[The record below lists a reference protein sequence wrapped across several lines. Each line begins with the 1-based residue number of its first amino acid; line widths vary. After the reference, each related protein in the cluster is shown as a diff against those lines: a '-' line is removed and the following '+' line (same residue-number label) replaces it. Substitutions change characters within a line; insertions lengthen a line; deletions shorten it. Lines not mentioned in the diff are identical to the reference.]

1 MIWASVGPIEGPKL
15 IVIILICDW
24 KGKRTNY
31 QLEKENTK
39 TPFRQEQSSIAQGDA
54 DIAGA
59 KVDRGQRRR
68 KTVPHQSSTPQKV
81 STVGYDQRMQS
92 LIWSEY

>member
-81 STVGYDQRMQS
+81 STVGYDQRMRS
-92 LIWSEY
+92 LISSEY